1 MRNIFLITKLSRNIF
16 RINGK
21 YNMKTDTP
29 VKERLIQ
36 LCEAMDITTNQ
47 FSLKIGKSREFVRK
61 ITGEIGSDALRNIL
75 RSFPEV
81 NIVWIITG
89 EGEIF
94 LSPDEIKSNDN
105 NLTNYLKEENK
116 ELKEEVKRLIQENA
130 KLSAR
135 LELYHGNTAEAA
147 G

>member
-1 MRNIFLITKLSRNIF
+1 M
-16 RINGK
+16 
-21 YNMKTDTP
+21 
-29 VKERLIQ
+29 
-36 LCEAMDITTNQ
+36 TTNQ

-75 RSFPEV
+75 RSFPNV
-81 NIVWIITG
+81 NLVWIITG

-94 LSPDEIKSNDN
+94 LSPNDIKSNDN

>member
-1 MRNIFLITKLSRNIF
+1 MEYFSHQSKN
-16 RINGK
+16 
-21 YNMKTDTP
+21 YMKTDTP

-36 LCEAMDITTNQ
+36 LCEALDMTTNQ

-75 RSFPEV
+75 RSFPNV
-81 NIVWIITG
+81 NLVWIITG

-94 LSPDEIKSNDN
+94 LSPNDIKSNDN

-135 LELYHGNTAEAA
+135 LELYHGNRAEAA